1 MGVLPTPPSSPVMAD
16 HADEPG
22 DVMTAQPVD
31 RQLTASPR
39 IARAETPALWLKA
52 ALAPWRRV
60 MALGG
65 ALVIA
70 DTLPAI
76 SFAAGLALAV
86 GALPRGLAE
95 AAPGLALAV
104 VALIARAALSQGA
117 VMVNTRAARAAKGGL
132 RRAVLKG
139 ALSGRLSD
147 AEAMTAAAEGVEA
160 LDGHVARFM
169 PARLAAAVS
178 PLILIGAAAVVS
190 PFTAGIMIFTLLPF
204 VLGMALTGMAAGA
217 ESRRQF
223 RALERLSGLFLD
235 RVRALPAILAFEAE
249 SQQTRV
255 IARASDDLARR
266 TGKVLKVAFLS
277 SAVLEFFSALAVA
290 LVAVYC
296 GFNLLKLLPFPAPD
310 ELTLTQAFFVLAL
323 APEVYQPMRRLAA
336 AYHDRQAAE
345 SAVPSLGRLDP
356 ATEAARS
363 RPPLP
368 ASAPAVRFRDVAIAY
383 DGAPVLSGFNLE
395 AAPGAVVALTGL
407 SGAGKSSLLNL
418 FLGLAPLSGGEV
430 EIGDVR
436 LSNDPDLADWIAWA
450 GQAPVVIRGTL
461 AENIALARRGASSDE
476 IAQAAR
482 KAGLDGPLDRLID
495 ERGGGLSGGE
505 RRRLGL
511 ARAFLKPAP
520 LLLLDEP
527 TANLDAEAEAALLPI
542 IREAAR
548 GRTTLI
554 ATHSEAVADL
564 ADLVVRL

>member
-1 MGVLPTPPSSPVMAD
+1 
-16 HADEPG
+16 
-22 DVMTAQPVD
+22 MTAQPVD
-31 RQLTASPR
+31 RQQAASPR
-39 IARAETPALWLKA
+39 IAGEETPALWLKS
-52 ALAPWRRV
+52 ALSPRRRL
-60 MALGG
+60 MGLGG

-76 SFAAGLALAV
+76 GFAAGLALAV
-86 GALPRGLAE
+86 GALPRGLGE
-95 AAPGLALAV
+95 ATPGLTLAIAALM
-104 VALIARAALSQGA
+104 ARAALSQGA
-117 VMVNTRAARAAKGGL
+117 VMMNTRAARAAKAGL
-132 RRAVLKG
+132 RRRALTG

-147 AEAMTAAAEGVEA
+147 AKAMTASAEGIEA
-160 LDGHVARFM
+160 LDGHVGRFM

-178 PLILIGAAAVVS
+178 PLILIGAAGVVS
-190 PFTAGIMIFTLLPF
+190 PFTAGILIFTLLPF
-204 VLGMALTGMAAGA
+204 VLGMALTGMAASA

-223 RALERLSGLFLD
+223 QALERLSGLFLD
-235 RVRALPAILAFEAE
+235 RVRALPAVLAFQAE
-249 SQQTRV
+249 GQQTRV

-266 TGKVLKVAFLS
+266 TGRVLKVAFLS

-310 ELTLTQAFFVLAL
+310 ELSLSQAFFVLAL

-345 SAVPSLGRLDP
+345 SAVPSLQRLEQ
-356 ATEAARS
+356 ATEAQ
-363 RPPLP
+363 RPCPPPP
-368 ASAPAVRFRDVAIAY
+368 ASAPAVRFDGVAIAY
-383 DGAPVLSGFNLE
+383 DGAPVLTGFDLTV
-395 AAPGAVVALTGL
+395 APGSIVALTGL
-407 SGAGKSSLLNL
+407 SGAGKTSLLNL

-430 EIGDVR
+430 EVGGVG
-436 LSNDPDLADWIAWA
+436 LSDNPDLTAWIAWA
-450 GQAPVVIRGTL
+450 GQAPVVIRGSL
-461 AENIALARRGASSDE
+461 AENIGLARRDASPE
-476 IAQAAR
+476 EVEQAAR
-482 KAGLDGPLDRLID
+482 KAGLDGALDRLID

-527 TANLDAEAEAALLPI
+527 TANLDAEAEAALLPL

-554 ATHSEAVADL
+554 ATHSDAVAEL
-564 ADLVVRL
+564 ADVVVRL

>member
-1 MGVLPTPPSSPVMAD
+1 
-16 HADEPG
+16 
-22 DVMTAQPVD
+22 MTAQPVD
-31 RQLTASPR
+31 PQEANRPR
-39 IARAETPALWLKA
+39 IAEAAEAATWLKG
-52 ALAPWRRV
+52 ALAPWRRP
-60 MALGG
+60 MGLGG

-76 SFAAGLALAV
+76 GFAAGLALAV
-86 GALPRGLAE
+86 GALPRGLSE
-95 AAPGLALAV
+95 AVPGLTLAV
-104 VALIARAALSQGA
+104 IALIARAALGQGA
-117 VMVNTRAARAAKGGL
+117 VFLNTRAARAAKGGL
-132 RRAVLKG
+132 RRRALAGAV
-139 ALSGRLSD
+139 SRRLSD
-147 AEAMTAAAEGVEA
+147 AEAMTAVAEGVEA
-160 LDGHVARFM
+160 LDGHVARFA
-169 PARLAAAVS
+169 PARTAAAVS
-178 PLILIGAAAVVS
+178 PLILIAAAGVVS
-190 PFTAGIMIFTLLPF
+190 PFTAGILIFTLLPF

-223 RALERLSGLFLD
+223 QALERLSGLFLD
-235 RVRALPAILAFEAE
+235 RVRALPAILSFQAE
-249 SQQTRV
+249 TQQTRV

-310 ELTLTQAFFVLAL
+310 ELSLTQAFFVLAL

-345 SAVPSLGRLDP
+345 AAAPSLGRLLP
-356 ATEAARS
+356 AEPPPRA

-368 ASAPAVRFRDVAIAY
+368 ASAPGVRFDEVTIAY
-383 DGAPVLSGFNLE
+383 DGAPVVSGFNLAVE
-395 AAPGAVVALTGL
+395 PGSIVALTGL
-407 SGAGKSSLLNL
+407 SGSGKTSLLNL

-430 EIGDVR
+430 AVGDAR
-436 LSNDPDLADWIAWA
+436 LSGAPDLTAWIAWA
-450 GQAPVVIRGTL
+450 GQQPVVIRGTL
-461 AENIALARRGASSDE
+461 AENIALARRDASAE
-476 IAQAAR
+476 AIEQAAR
-482 KAGLDGPLDRLID
+482 RAGLGGALDRRID

-527 TANLDAEAEAALLPI
+527 TANLDAEAEAALLPL
-542 IREAAR
+542 IREATR

-554 ATHSEAVADL
+554 ATHSDAVAEL
-564 ADLVVRL
+564 ADVVVRL

>member
-1 MGVLPTPPSSPVMAD
+1 
-16 HADEPG
+16 
-22 DVMTAQPVD
+22 MTAQPVEPQQAN
-31 RQLTASPR
+31 RRR
-39 IARAETPALWLKA
+39 IAETATAAAWLKS
-52 ALAPWRRV
+52 ALSPWRRL
-60 MALGG
+60 MRLGG

-70 DTLPAI
+70 DTAPAI
-76 SFAAGLALAV
+76 GFAAGLALAV
-86 GALPRGLAE
+86 GALPRGLSE
-95 AAPGLALAV
+95 AVPGLVLAV
-104 VALIARAALSQGA
+104 VALIVRAALGQGA
-117 VMVNTRAARAAKGGL
+117 VLVNTRAARAAKHGL
-132 RRAVLKG
+132 RRRVLE
-139 ALSGRLSD
+139 ASLSGGHDARPSD
-147 AEAMTAAAEGVEA
+147 AAAMTAAAEGVEA
-160 LDGHVARFM
+160 LDGHVARFT
-169 PARLAAAVS
+169 PARTAAAIS
-178 PLILIGAAAVVS
+178 PLILIAAAGVVS
-190 PFTAGIMIFTLLPF
+190 PFTAGILIFTLLPF

-223 RALERLSGLFLD
+223 LALERLSGLFLD
-235 RVRALPAILAFEAE
+235 RVRALPAILSFQAEA
-249 SQQTRV
+249 QQTRV

-310 ELTLTQAFFVLAL
+310 ELSLAQAFFVLAL

-345 SAVPSLGRLDP
+345 SAVPGL
-356 ATEAARS
+356 S
-363 RPPLP
+363 RPDGQTDAATFIRPAPP
-368 ASAPAVRFRDVAIAY
+368 ASAPAVRFRDVAVAY
-383 DGAPVLSGFNLE
+383 DGAPVLSGFNLTV
-395 AAPGAVVALTGL
+395 APGSIVALTGL
-407 SGAGKSSLLNL
+407 SGAGKTSLLNL
-418 FLGLAPLSGGEV
+418 FLGLSPLSGGEV
-430 EIGDVR
+430 EVGDVR
-436 LSNDPDLADWIAWA
+436 LSGAPDLTAWIAWA

-461 AENIALARRGASSDE
+461 AENIALARRDAASEE

-482 KAGLDGPLDRLID
+482 KAGLDGALDRLID

-527 TANLDAEAEAALLPI
+527 TANLDAAAEAALLPL

-554 ATHSEAVADL
+554 ATHSDAVAAL
-564 ADLVVRL
+564 ADVVVRL

>member
-1 MGVLPTPPSSPVMAD
+1 
-16 HADEPG
+16 
-22 DVMTAQPVD
+22 MTAQPVD
-31 RQLTASPR
+31 PQQANPPR
-39 IARAETPALWLKA
+39 IAETATAAAWLKS
-52 ALAPWRRV
+52 ALAPWRRL
-60 MALGG
+60 MRLGG

-70 DTLPAI
+70 DTVPAI
-76 SFAAGLALAV
+76 GFAAGLALAV
-86 GALPRGLAE
+86 GALPRGLDE
-95 AAPGLALAV
+95 AVPGLMLAV
-104 VALIARAALSQGA
+104 AALIVRAALNQGA
-117 VMVNTRAARAAKGGL
+117 VFVNTRATRAAKNGL
-132 RRAVLKG
+132 RRRVLTG
-139 ALSGRLSD
+139 VLDGRPFD
-147 AEAMTAAAEGVEA
+147 ASPMTDAAAMTAAAEGVEA
-160 LDGHVARFM
+160 LDGHVSRFS
-169 PARLAAAVS
+169 PARTAAAVS
-178 PLILIGAAAVVS
+178 PLILIVAAGVVS
-190 PFTAGIMIFTLLPF
+190 PFTAGILIFTLLPF

-223 RALERLSGLFLD
+223 QALERLSGLFLD
-235 RVRALPAILAFEAE
+235 RVRALPAILSFQAEA
-249 SQQTRV
+249 QQIRV

-310 ELTLTQAFFVLAL
+310 ELSLAQAFFVLAL

-345 SAVPSLGRLDP
+345 SAVPSLSRLDR
-356 ATEAARS
+356 AEAAPRG
-363 RPPLP
+363 RPALP
-368 ASAPAVRFRDVAIAY
+368 PSAPAVRFRDVAIAY
-383 DGAPVLSGFNLE
+383 DGAPVLSGFDLSV
-395 AAPGAVVALTGL
+395 APGSIVALTGL
-407 SGAGKSSLLNL
+407 SGAGKTSLLNL

-430 EIGDVR
+430 EVADVR
-436 LSNDPDLADWIAWA
+436 LSDAPDLTAWIAWA

-461 AENIALARRGASSDE
+461 AENIALAQRSASPE
-476 IAQAAR
+476 EVEQAAR
-482 KAGLDGPLDRLID
+482 KAGLDGALDRLID

-527 TANLDAEAEAALLPI
+527 TANLDAAAEAALLPL

-554 ATHSEAVADL
+554 ATHSDAVAEL
-564 ADLVVRL
+564 ADVVVRL

>member
-1 MGVLPTPPSSPVMAD
+1 
-16 HADEPG
+16 
-22 DVMTAQPVD
+22 MTAQPLD
-31 RQLTASPR
+31 RPQTAPR
-39 IARAETPALWLKA
+39 RITREETPASWLKS
-52 ALAPWRRV
+52 ALSPWRRL
-60 MALGG
+60 MGLGR

-70 DTLPAI
+70 DTLPAVG
-76 SFAAGLALAV
+76 FAAGLALAV

-95 AAPGLALAV
+95 ATPGLALAV
-104 VALIARAALSQGA
+104 GALVTRAALSQA
-117 VMVNTRAARAAKGGL
+117 AAMVNTRAARAAKAGL
-132 RRAVLKG
+132 RRRALNG

-147 AEAMTAAAEGVEA
+147 AEAMTAVAEGVEA

-169 PARLAAAVS
+169 PARVAAAVS

-190 PFTAGIMIFTLLPF
+190 PFTAGILIFTLLPF

-223 RALERLSGLFLD
+223 QALERLSGLFLD
-235 RVRALPAILAFEAE
+235 RVRALPAILAFQAEA
-249 SQQTRV
+249 QQTRV

-266 TGKVLKVAFLS
+266 TGRVLKVAFLS

-296 GFNLLKLLPFPAPD
+296 GFNLLKLLPFPAP
-310 ELTLTQAFFVLAL
+310 EQLSLTQAFFVLAL

-345 SAVPSLGRLDP
+345 SAVPSLSRLDQAAETPRPRP
-356 ATEAARS
+356 AR
-363 RPPLP
+363 P
-368 ASAPAVRFRDVAIAY
+368 ASASALRFRDVAIAY

-418 FLGLAPLSGGEV
+418 FLGLAPLSKGEV
-430 EIGDVR
+430 ELGEVR
-436 LSNDPDLADWIAWA
+436 LSDGPDLTDWVAWA

-461 AENIALARRGASSDE
+461 AENIALARRGASAEE
-476 IAQAAR
+476 IEGAAR
-482 KAGLDGPLDRLID
+482 KAGLAGPLDRPID

-527 TANLDAEAEAALLPI
+527 TANLDAEAEGALLPV
-542 IREAAR
+542 IRAAAR

-554 ATHSEAVADL
+554 ATHSEAVAEL
-564 ADLVVRL
+564 ADIVVRL

>member
-1 MGVLPTPPSSPVMAD
+1 
-16 HADEPG
+16 
-22 DVMTAQPVD
+22 MTAQPVD
-31 RQLTASPR
+31 PQQADSRR
-39 IARAETPALWLKA
+39 IAETTAPAAWLKS
-52 ALAPWRRV
+52 ALSPWRRL
-60 MALGG
+60 MSLGG

-70 DTLPAI
+70 DTVPAI
-76 SFAAGLALAV
+76 GFAAGLALAV
-86 GALPRGLAE
+86 GALPQGLAE
-95 AAPGLALAV
+95 AVPGLILAT
-104 VALIARAALSQGA
+104 VALIARAALNQGA
-117 VMVNTRAARAAKGGL
+117 VFVNTRAARAAKNGL
-132 RRAVLKG
+132 RRHALKG

-147 AEAMTAAAEGVEA
+147 AAAMTAAAEGVEA
-160 LDGHVARFM
+160 LDGHVARFA
-169 PARLAAAVS
+169 PARTAAAVS
-178 PLILIGAAAVVS
+178 PLILILAAGVVS
-190 PFTAGIMIFTLLPF
+190 PFTAGILIFTLLPF

-223 RALERLSGLFLD
+223 QALERLSGLFLD
-235 RVRALPAILAFEAE
+235 RVRALPAILSFQAEA
-249 SQQTRV
+249 QQTRV

-310 ELTLTQAFFVLAL
+310 ELSLTQAFFVLAL

-345 SAVPSLGRLDP
+345 SAVPSLSRLDQ
-356 ATEAARS
+356 TDEAPRARPS
-363 RPPLP
+363 PPV
-368 ASAPAVRFRDVAIAY
+368 SAPAVRFHNVAIAY
-383 DGAPVLSGFNLE
+383 DGAPVLSGFDLTV
-395 AAPGAVVALTGL
+395 APGSIVALTGL
-407 SGAGKSSLLNL
+407 SGAGKTSLLNL

-430 EIGDVR
+430 EVGDAR
-436 LSNDPDLADWIAWA
+436 LSDNPDLAAWIAWA

-461 AENIALARRGASSDE
+461 AENIALARRGATPEE
-476 IAQAAR
+476 IEQAAR
-482 KAGLDGPLDRLID
+482 KAGLDGALDRLID

-527 TANLDAEAEAALLPI
+527 TANLDAAAEAALLPL

-554 ATHSEAVADL
+554 ATHSDAVAEL
-564 ADLVVRL
+564 ADVVVRL